1 MLWLPDVFGYCVAL
15 PQILRQAGIRY
26 FMTTKLGWNEY
37 NQIPNDTFYWRGL
50 DGSEVL
56 GAFLARHLTKNDR
69 FAVNSDKTSML
80 SPPSTTPTAS

>member
-56 GAFLARHLTKNDR
+56 TYFITTSDYKNIPR
-69 FAVNSDKTSML
+69 WAAAGPL
-80 SPPSTTPTAS
+80 RPPTTGG